1 MESIDYERRL
11 RAAQSKIEN
20 PHPYYLNRA
29 QHKHSEPEREW
40 ILRTL
45 IEPYH
50 AEILGNGRELYWGSV
65 PEVENWLL
73 VIVQDGQLFNA
84 YLNRKRR
91 RDWGRPS

>member
-1 MESIDYERRL
+1 MESADFECRL
-11 RAAQSKIEN
+11 RAAQRIIDN

-29 QHKHSEPEREW
+29 SLIHTEPLMDW

-45 IEPYH
+45 VEPH
-50 AEILGNGRELYWGSV
+50 HFEDLGSGRLLYWGSV

-84 YLNRKRR
+84 YLNRQRR
-91 RDWGRPS
+91 KDWGRPS

>member
-1 MESIDYERRL
+1 MEFPDYEQRL
-11 RAAQSKIEN
+11 QFAEGILAN

-29 QHKHSEPEREW
+29 RFKHSEPREEW

-50 AEILGNGRELYWGSV
+50 IEDLGNGRELYWGAV
-65 PEVENWLL
+65 PEAENWLL
-73 VIVQDGQLFNA
+73 VIVQDGQMFNA
-84 YLNRKRR
+84 YLNRQRR